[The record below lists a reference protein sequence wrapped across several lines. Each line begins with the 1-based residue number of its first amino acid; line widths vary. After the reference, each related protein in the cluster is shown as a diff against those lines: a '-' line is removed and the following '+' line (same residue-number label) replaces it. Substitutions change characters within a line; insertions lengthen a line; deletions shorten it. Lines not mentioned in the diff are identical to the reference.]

1 MGGRA
6 ANKMEFT
13 ALIGLLCKC
22 QGCDR
27 KDLSWGHWLGKLE
40 NLDKPQVPLKSL
52 VWQKQPPFP

>member
-6 ANKMEFT
+6 TKKMEFT

-22 QGCDR
+22 QSCDR
-27 KDLSWGHWLGKLE
+27 KDLSWGHWLDKPE

-52 VWQKQPPFP
+52 VWQEQGPFP